1 MIFIQ
6 STITRK
12 VINSDFNVCI
22 AVHQCS
28 RVEVLGF
35 DSQKTL
41 TLKQTEIAQNNL
53 QINKTS
59 IIN

>member
-35 DSQKTL
+35 DSQIIL
-41 TLKQTEIAQNNL
+41 TLKQTEIAQN
-53 QINKTS
+53 
-59 IIN
+59 